1 MKNILIIFISIIS
14 IPFLSYS
21 QDNEKCSNNS
31 NSYEIDKCL
40 KKLKSALM
48 NKDIMIKMY
57 STDKSLY
64 KNKNIFLSICGED
77 INTYKYSDRNGNL
90 TINLKSKYL
99 TKCKA
104 LIKLEV
110 ISEYGLCSEGK
121 YAKAEWNSLEMNN
134 YIYFSCKDLK

>member
-40 KKLKSALM
+40 KKLKSELM
-48 NKDIMIKMY
+48 NKDIIIKIY
-57 STDKSLY
+57 STDKGLY

-99 TKCKA
+99 TQCKA
-104 LIKLEV
+104 LIKLEL